1 MHRLLAAAVPRAPT
15 HSFEDRVLRFERR
28 LDLLLD
34 DLEVGVG
41 DGAELLERVEA
52 EIAAEAEGL
61 RAPDAEQSR
70 ERKLKERNMDTHAW
84 IHASEMHAP
93 ASARERLHPQRH
105 SE

>member
-1 MHRLLAAAVPRAPT
+1 M
-15 HSFEDRVLRFERR
+15 FRFERR

-61 RAPDAEQSR
+61 RATDAEQSR
-70 ERKLKERNMDTHAW
+70 ERKLSTDTAGTSVDARVRDAHTSQCTRA
-84 IHASEMHAP
+84 IATRSQRRSE
-93 ASARERLHPQRH
+93 
-105 SE
+105 